1 MSSNTFGQLVTL
13 TTFGES
19 HGNCIGG
26 VLDGCPAGLHLD
38 EAHLAKK
45 MSMRRP
51 GQSSVTSPR
60 SEADQVKIVSGVF
73 EGITTGTPIAFII
86 ENTNVR
92 SKDYE
97 TLKALYRPGHADW
110 VYEMKY
116 GHRDWRGG
124 GRSSARETAVRV
136 AAGAIAEQVLN
147 QLGVYLYGGCVQI
160 GSVKAHDFNWDTVM
174 DNPLYC
180 PDPHAAKVMQELIE
194 AIKAEGDSIGGK
206 VRVGASGYPAG
217 LGLPL
222 YHKLEADIASAMMSI
237 NAVKAVEIGDGFEVV
252 TQKGSEHRD
261 EMLDEKSFLSN
272 HAGGIVGGISTGQPI
287 EVSIAVKPPSSIAV
301 EGKTFTKDRKPT
313 TVSVKGRH
321 DPCVAI
327 RAVPVAQAMLAL
339 VLLDHW
345 CLSFHSQPL
354 KKSTSN

>member
-1 MSSNTFGQLVTL
+1 MCTCSCLISS
-13 TTFGES
+13 ES
-19 HGNCIGG
+19 SRAH
-26 VLDGCPAGLHLD
+26 PAAG
-38 EAHLAKK
+38 
-45 MSMRRP
+45 P
-51 GQSSVTSPR
+51 FTS
-60 SEADQVKIVSGVF
+60 ADQGAVGWLF
-73 EGITTGTPIAFII
+73 ALCTG
-86 ENTNVR
+86 
-92 SKDYE
+92 
-97 TLKALYRPGHADW
+97 
-110 VYEMKY
+110 
-116 GHRDWRGG
+116 
-124 GRSSARETAVRV
+124 
-136 AAGAIAEQVLN
+136 AGQ
-147 QLGVYLYGGCVQI
+147 G
-160 GSVKAHDFNWDTVM
+160 
-174 DNPLYC
+174 
-180 PDPHAAKVMQELIE
+180 
-194 AIKAEGDSIGGK
+194 AEGDSIGGK